1 MIRSV
6 RKTSEGFL
14 CCSRTHVL
22 LVPLFL
28 DWDHDVTGLSVVS
41 ESMLLVEYFLRFL
54 SLSILVAVSFER
66 RDVLQR
72 LGAHWRPGTC
82 SFGGL
87 AVVQCVPPAGCT
99 RNGSTL

>member
-1 MIRSV
+1 MAVMRSV

-28 DWDHDVTGLSVVS
+28 DRDHDVTGLSVVS

-54 SLSILVAVSFER
+54 SLSILFAVSFGR
-66 RDVLQR
+66 RDVLHR

-82 SFGGL
+82 SFGG
-87 AVVQCVPPAGCT
+87 
-99 RNGSTL
+99 